1 MRNHRARPW
10 SGLARHAI
18 IALIIAGFLLSACSL
33 TRSSELRLSD
43 EVGPTITSG
52 RPTTAPAKQPSTRVP
67 TPTPRATAKAATS
80 TPTGKQQTTPS
91 PARRLSSDTDTSAA
105 ALNTTLEALR
115 STGRRVTRTTDR
127 PDVRLRS
134 SVEPGALLMY
144 ERILAPVDRF
154 STLLEGISLAE
165 LREVWTGSGT
175 SPSFSTIYPSQD
187 VLDDLTAI
195 LGIPGPAVKPQPA
208 DQVTA
213 AIWGDPMSIGIVP
226 FDRLNV
232 RLRALPLDG
241 LSAVDNRLD
250 QARWPLAAR
259 AWLSAQ
265 TTAGKEAVA
274 RLAGRKP
281 VSNRDPSKLTVLVST
296 GVTAI
301 ARGSAAATE
310 RSGDSAYVARV
321 VGPELAE
328 ADITSISDEIPFMEG
343 CKVNTDPDNII
354 FCSDPAYFEALRLS
368 GVKLIG
374 LTGNHMNDFGTAVFS
389 ETLDFYDRQGIHY
402 YGGGRNA
409 AAARAPLEVEHNG
422 NTLGFLGA
430 NQYGPEFYTSGTNE
444 TVSAWA
450 GPDSP
455 GSARFDRE
463 QMVADIA
470 ALRPQVGIIVAE
482 IQHTEFNEAGQYQTA
497 PIPEQMADFR
507 ALSDAGADIVVG
519 VQAHTPQAV
528 ELRGP
533 NRIIL
538 YGLGNLYFDQVR
550 NWATRPGLVARSAI
564 YNGRLLNTELLVTVI
579 DPNMQPRWATAQE
592 RTQVLNEV
600 FAASKW

>member
-1 MRNHRARPW
+1 MRNQRDHPLSA
-10 SGLARHAI
+10 LARYAI
-18 IALIIAGFLLSACSL
+18 TALIVAGSLLSACSL
-33 TRSSELRLSD
+33 PRSAELRLAD
-43 EVGPTITSG
+43 EIGPTAI
-52 RPTTAPAKQPSTRVP
+52 PTRQLTVPAKQSSTSVPS
-67 TPTPRATAKAATS
+67 PTPRATAKAATS
-80 TPTGKQQTTPS
+80 IPTGKPPATQS

-105 ALNTTLEALR
+105 ALSTTLEALR
-115 STGRRVTRTTDR
+115 ATGRRVTRTADR
-127 PDVRLRS
+127 PDLRLRATA
-134 SVEPGALLMY
+134 EPGALLMH

-165 LREVWTGSGT
+165 LREVWMGSGT
-175 SPSFSTIYPSQD
+175 SPGFTTIYPSQD
-187 VLDDLTAI
+187 ALDDLTAI
-195 LGIPGPAVKPQPA
+195 LGTPGPAVKPQPA
-208 DQVTA
+208 DQVSDA
-213 AIWGDPMSIGIVP
+213 VWGDPMSIGIVP
-226 FDRLNV
+226 FERLNV
-232 RLRALPLDG
+232 SLRALRLDG

-265 TTAGKEAVA
+265 TPAGKDALA
-274 RLAGRKP
+274 RLASHRP
-281 VSNRDPSKLTVLVST
+281 ASNRDPSKLTVLVNT

-301 ARGSAAATE
+301 ARFSAAAIE
-310 RSGDSAYVARV
+310 RSGDDAYVARV
-321 VGPELAE
+321 VGPELAA
-328 ADITSISDEIPFMEG
+328 ADITTINNEIPFMQG
-343 CKVNTDPDNII
+343 CKLNTDPDNII
-354 FCSDPAYFEALRLS
+354 FCSDPAYVEALKLS
-368 GVKLIG
+368 GATLVG

-389 ETLDFYDRQGIHY
+389 DTLDFYDRQGIHY

-422 NTLGFLGA
+422 NTFGFLGA
-430 NQYGPEFYTSGTNE
+430 NQYGPEFYTAGTGE

-450 GPDSP
+450 GSDSP
-455 GSARFDRE
+455 GAARFDRS

-470 ALRPQVGIIVAE
+470 ALRPKVEIIVAE
-482 IQHTEFNEAGQYQTA
+482 MQHTEFNADAQYQTA

-528 ELRGP
+528 ELRGD

-550 NWATRPGLVARSAI
+550 SWATRPGLVARNAI
-564 YNGRLLNTELLVTVI
+564 YDGRLLNTELLVTVI
-579 DPNMQPRWATAQE
+579 DLNMQARWATAQE
-592 RTQVLNEV
+592 RAQVLSEV